1 MDHITLTGLD
11 PHQLAELE
19 TRIKHQLEQRS
30 ARTGAFAL
38 TARTDTGGWYQL
50 AMQHAAEI
58 VALEFRLA
66 RGE

>member
-1 MDHITLTGLD
+1 MDHITLAGLD

-19 TRIKHQLEQRS
+19 QRIKATLEQR
-30 ARTGAFAL
+30 AAEIGAQNLA
-38 TARTDTGGWYQL
+38 ADTDTAGWYQL
-50 AMQHAAEI
+50 AMAHAAAI

>member
-1 MDHITLTGLD
+1 MDHITLAGLD

-19 TRIKHQLEQRS
+19 TRINHELEQRS
-30 ARTGAFAL
+30 AQIGARNLA
-38 TARTDTGGWYQL
+38 AGADPGGWYQL

-58 VALEFRLA
+58 IALEFSLA

>member
-19 TRIKHQLEQRS
+19 TRINHELEQAS
-30 ARTGAFAL
+30 ARTGAYTL
-38 TARTDTGGWYQL
+38 SVGTDTGGWYQL
-50 AMQHAAEI
+50 AMRAAADI